1 VTEKER
7 KKPTT
12 GEGWPKGPLRTT
24 FSGFGFGAGLKSSQD
39 DLIWVNNEFSPI
51 SRLLKKNFLTCTYF

>member
-51 SRLLKKNFLTCTYF
+51 SRL